1 MNKIINLKINNKKF
15 LKKLQKNVKI
25 FYNDIYII
33 KFKIFQY

>member
-1 MNKIINLKINNKKF
+1 MNKIINLKVNNKKF

-33 KFKIFQY
+33 

>member
-25 FYNDIYII
+25 FYNDIFII
-33 KFKIFQY
+33 